1 MNFISPLWL
10 RWLKFN
16 AVGAIGICVQL
27 GALALLTSGL
37 GLNYL
42 ISTALAVEAAV
53 LHNFLWH
60 ERFTWSDRCK
70 CPSLTRLL
78 KFNLT
83 TGSFSLVGNVVFTKL
98 LADAGCGYLL
108 ANAGAIVLC
117 SIINFVLND
126 RLVFTAPQVKRP

>member
-1 MNFISPLWL
+1 MNSATTLWL

-27 GALALLTSGL
+27 GVLALLTSGL

-42 ISTALAVEAAV
+42 LSTALAVEAAV

-60 ERFTWSDRCK
+60 ERFTWSDRCTR
-70 CPSLTRLL
+70 PSLARLI

-98 LADAGCGYLL
+98 LADIGCNYLL

-117 SIINFVLND
+117 SIINFLLND
-126 RLVFTAPQVKRP
+126 RLVFAEPQEK